1 MGHLK
6 SYKALT
12 KGERSK
18 RLLWNSLTVAYFI
31 TLSTQLIISNYFE
44 ILQYYEP
51 NRFAVWRWNDTFFNI
66 SLDGRLDAIAVDAEL
81 EDKPTEDLVRLADIL
96 HNGCLRA
103 VAEYEEKL
111 KEDPNF
117 DGKLSCITFDCI
129 LLLMQPSTR
138 NPYHCILEVKQ

>member
-1 MGHLK
+1 MSQTALLYDVGMTHFSK
-6 SYKALT
+6 S
-12 KGERSK
+12 
-18 RLLWNSLTVAYFI
+18 
-31 TLSTQLIISNYFE
+31 LSI
-44 ILQYYEP
+44 
-51 NRFAVWRWNDTFFNI
+51 D
-66 SLDGRLDAIAVDAEL
+66 RLDAIAVDAEL

-117 DGKLSCITFDCI
+117 DGKLSCITSDCI
-129 LLLMQPSTR
+129 LLLMQPLTM

>member
-1 MGHLK
+1 M
-6 SYKALT
+6 
-12 KGERSK
+12 
-18 RLLWNSLTVAYFI
+18 AYCI

-44 ILQYYEP
+44 ILQCYEP
-51 NRFAVWRWNDTFFNI
+51 NRFTVWYWNDTFFKI
-66 SLDGRLDAIAVDAEL
+66 SLDDRLDAIAVDAEL

-117 DGKLSCITFDCI
+117 DGKLSCIAFDCI
-129 LLLMQPSTR
+129 LLLMQPLKK
-138 NPYHCILEVKQ
+138 NPHHCILEVKQ